1 MTIALMP
8 LPYAYDA
15 LAPAISADT
24 MTTHH
29 DKHHKAYVDK
39 VNAAVTGTPHDAEPI
54 EAIIAASRGSDAKLF
69 NNAAQVWNH
78 GFYWL
83 SLAPAPQ
90 SPSGDLAAAIEASF
104 GSLDA
109 LKKELG
115 AKAEGHFGSGWAWLA
130 AGPDGK
136 LQVTETHD
144 GETLA
149 GGGTLNPLLTIDVWE
164 HAYYIDRKNERPK
177 YVAAALDHLAWD
189 FAAENLA
196 RGSAWI
202 YPA

>member
-1 MTIALMP
+1 MTITLIP
-8 LPYAYDA
+8 LPYAADA
-15 LAPAISADT
+15 LEPAISADT

-29 DKHHKAYVDK
+29 GKHHKGYVDK
-39 VNAAVTGTPHDAEPI
+39 VNAAIAGTPHDAGPL
-54 EAIIAASRGSDAKLF
+54 EAIIAAVRGSDAKLF

-83 SLAPAPQ
+83 SLTPIPQTPA
-90 SPSGDLAAAIEASF
+90 GDFAAAIESSF

-109 LKKELG
+109 LKKELA

-130 AGPDGK
+130 TSADGK
-136 LQVTETHD
+136 LEIAETHD
-144 GETLA
+144 GETLGA
-149 GGGTLNPLLTIDVWE
+149 GGKLKPLLTLDVWE
-164 HAYYIDRKNERPK
+164 HAYYLDRKNERPK
-177 YVAAALDHLAWD
+177 YIAAALDHLAWD

-196 RGSAWI
+196 RDGAWT

>member
-1 MTIALMP
+1 MTITLMP
-8 LPYAYDA
+8 LPYAADA

-29 DKHHKAYVDK
+29 GKHHKGYVDK
-39 VNAAVTGTPHDAEPI
+39 VNAAIAGTPHEAKAI
-54 EAIIAASRGSDAKLF
+54 EAIIAAARGSDAKLF

-83 SLAPAPQ
+83 SLSPTAQ
-90 SPSGDLAAAIEASF
+90 TPSGELAKAIDASF

-109 LKKELG
+109 LNKELA

-130 AGPDGK
+130 VGAGGK
-136 LQVTETHD
+136 LEVTETHD
-144 GETLA
+144 GDTL
-149 GGGTLNPLLTIDVWE
+149 GDGSRKPLLTIDVWE

-177 YVAAALDHLAWD
+177 YVAAALQHLAWD

-196 RGSAWI
+196 RDGAWT
-202 YPA
+202 YPG

>member
-1 MTIALMP
+1 MTITLMP
-8 LPYAYDA
+8 LPYAVDA

-24 MTTHH
+24 MNTHH
-29 DKHHKAYVDK
+29 DKHHKGYVDK
-39 VNAAVTGTPHDAEPI
+39 VNAAIAGTPHEAEPI
-54 EAIIAASRGSDAKLF
+54 EAIITAARGSDAKLF

-83 SLAPAPQ
+83 SLAPTPHA
-90 SPSGDLAAAIEASF
+90 PSGDLAAAIDSSF

-109 LKKELG
+109 LKKELA

-130 AGPDGK
+130 VGAGSK
-136 LQVTETHD
+136 LEVAETHD
-144 GETLA
+144 GDTLGDGA
-149 GGGTLNPLLTIDVWE
+149 LKPLLTIDVWE

-177 YVAAALDHLAWD
+177 YVAAAIEHLAWD
-189 FAAENLA
+189 FAAENYA
-196 RGSAWI
+196 RDGAWT